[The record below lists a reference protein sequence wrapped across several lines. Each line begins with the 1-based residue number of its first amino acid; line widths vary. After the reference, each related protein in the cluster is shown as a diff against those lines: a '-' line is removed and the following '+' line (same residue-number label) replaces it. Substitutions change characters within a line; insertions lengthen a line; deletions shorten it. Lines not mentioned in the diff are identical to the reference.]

1 MFITFLLLLTIF
13 HICLVNSIPLKDFKP
28 TTSLIILFI
37 LDCFT
42 FFEYQIYLDW
52 HASYGLKLSSIL
64 FITHCSFFYQFY
76 LCTDVHSAHFLKLHT
91 LNNLILT
98 FWSFSLIGLKYTLFS
113 VIITLISFLLI
124 YLKVSKYSSVKFKK
138 AFIFSFLFL
147 LYRFKL
153 YFFYGFNGNTF
164 LCLFSIYILYN
175 LKRFKN
181 IFF

>member
-1 MFITFLLLLTIF
+1 MFIIFLLLLTIF

-64 FITHCSFFYQFY
+64 FINHCSFFYQFY

-98 FWSFSLIGLKYTLFS
+98 FWSFSLVGLKYTLFS
-113 VIITLISFLLI
+113 VIITFISFLII
-124 YLKVSKYSSVKFKK
+124 YLKVSKYSSLKLKRL
-138 AFIFSFLFL
+138 LFL
-147 LYRFKL
+147 VFFFYFIVLTSI
-153 YFFYGFNGNTF
+153 FFYGFNENTF